1 MRKESMH
8 RSILLSCL
16 FLLTNFISSA
26 AAEDQPIPQE
36 SKQVVSTGRTVG
48 VRVGSQ
54 QVSPDNLKVKP
65 GAKVVWQNSAEQNVR
80 VRFTSNAVS
89 TTCEAPRGFNIGAK
103 GIFESDAIASGDVA
117 SICLLEPHVYTYEID
132 YLVPKVEDPANGKKK
147 KQKWEVVGTKSG
159 KIEVK

>member
-1 MRKESMH
+1 MH
-8 RSILLSCL
+8 RTILLSCL
-16 FLLTNFISSA
+16 LLLTSFVCSA
-26 AAEDQPIPQE
+26 SAEEENIPQE
-36 SKQVVSTGRTVG
+36 SKQVVSVSRTVG

-54 QVSPDNLKVKP
+54 QVSPDNLRVKP
-65 GAKVVWQNSAEQNVR
+65 GAKVVWQNGAEQNVR

-132 YLVPKVEDPANGKKK
+132 YLVPKEEKPKEGK
-147 KQKWEVVGTKSG
+147 KQKWEVVGTKTG